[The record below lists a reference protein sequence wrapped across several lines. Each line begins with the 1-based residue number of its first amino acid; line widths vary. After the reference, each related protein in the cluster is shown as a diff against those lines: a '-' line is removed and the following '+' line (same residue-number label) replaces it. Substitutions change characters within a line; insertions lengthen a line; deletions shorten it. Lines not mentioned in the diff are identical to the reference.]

1 MLRAQ
6 TQQGNGGIKMRKNK
20 LVTRVFAGMMVTALV
35 LQSTPMAPVSAQ
47 AAQKKVVIKTQKQLD
62 AALKNKN
69 VTAIEVRTTS
79 GTTFTIKRGDY
90 DKSIVVNSTNAKVV
104 NNGEFKSVTVKN
116 ATSFT
121 EKADNNKINV
131 TDKNLNLTVSKGAD
145 NSKITVSSTGGKVN
159 VKADGKVATV
169 TVNKK
174 TTLKVSGSTPKAVK
188 IISNAAGASI
198 NVASKAN
205 VQLNKSSV
213 VNVTKGGQVGV
224 VNAKAN
230 ANVNV
235 AEGAKVT
242 NVNTY
247 GEDSKVNVKADGTV
261 AKVNVNKKATVN
273 VKGDTETAVK
283 VTSKAEDATFVIDAK
298 SDLVLT
304 EKANVT
310 VTEGTV
316 IGTLVADK
324 DANITVAAGA
334 TVDKVEVKGTDAKV
348 NLEANGTVGTVS
360 VDAKADVAVTGSTT
374 STVKVEANTEGASI
388 TTSVKTE
395 VKANANVDVTVEKGA
410 EGSKVTAGKEDV
422 TPTVSNKSDQA
433 VTITDSKGTE
443 TKVEVGESTKP
454 AEPEKPTEPE
464 KPVVPPVIP
473 GGGGGYI
480 PSTPSYTATVE
491 SATDDT
497 TTTIK
502 VKTTVTGLETT
513 APETGSK
520 YFEIKKADGSVI
532 EISNVATTDGGYTF
546 TVENLA
552 DGNYT
557 LTIKGNGT
565 YKDTTIPF
573 VKDTLG
579 PVISESTQET
589 TVYKSDLTNWTSENL
604 TATDAVDGIVAVTKT
619 YNEETE
625 QGTALVDEAAAKA
638 YLNTVSQ
645 DNDKKVVVTY
655 TAIDSG
661 KHTTTKT
668 ITYTAKADVELSAV
682 SIAETTAKVGETLT
696 ATVTGGGGLSYQW
709 KICDTSDGT
718 YTDIT
723 GATTSSYVIKADDI
737 GKYIKVAVS
746 QQSGEPKL
754 SDAKQVQK
762 GDVTITPAKI
772 ETAQEVGTTLADALL
787 SGFVAKDAQG
797 NPVAGT
803 FAWVGDS
810 ANVVSKTMA
819 YKYTFKPTNTGA
831 YNTPTTQE
839 VNVTAKQ
846 KAPTQE
852 EVQAVA
858 FAEDKS
864 TVEYGMLAFK
874 EAKATLE
881 YKVGTNGTW
890 ADVTTTAF
898 DANVGEVLYFRT
910 KATNEITASDVST
923 ATKTVQSGDLGTKQ
937 TALSAPSIANVTLAK
952 GTSGYTLTLD
962 ITDDSN
968 ATENVAGYG
977 ISVINSDS
985 KEVATGTATAK
996 GTGKEVTLTVLGST
1010 LAAGEYTVKVTAKA
1024 NLNTKYKDSTAVE
1037 QTGVALKE
1045 KVAAPTSVKIYD
1057 LFFTGNTAQGN
1068 YVIDNG
1074 AGKTLLLTIYE
1085 VGDNNQLIAIK
1096 KDVEVSLESDAN
1108 HGLDIDGISLTAGK
1122 NYKLAAKTKGEAPN
1136 MLDSEEVISEQSVQ
1150 AIECFENAEAL
1161 ENLKR
1166 TQIAIKPVEQ
1176 TITLPTAVFTRT
1188 DVLTYTIN
1196 VSKYDDHLNT
1206 TTIATATVNNATVA
1220 NVGQSDDITVNLT
1233 LEDKEVLEE
1242 YTNYK
1247 VTITAALTNQDND
1260 SKYKV
1265 SVDKYVEVISWGT
1278 GSATLTLEEGKE
1290 LAKGS
1295 QLTVEFPTDEEEPT
1309 YAWYRLVEAYSTSM
1323 NLKEKTPI
1331 SDQNAATYT
1340 LTAEDEGKF
1349 IIAVITKKNGET
1361 VVAKLAEDIAVL
1373 ESFNFGES
1381 DASLTNEGNTYTAT
1395 KPQSK
1400 FDWLTYT
1407 YTFYY
1412 GDSASETDVKNLTRI
1427 ESTDTNVDLS
1437 DNTLTLKTNELNG
1450 KHIYVVISADGYQSK
1465 LLEATG
1471 TATYNATT

>member
-1 MLRAQ
+1 
-6 TQQGNGGIKMRKNK
+6 MRKNK

-35 LQSTPMAPVSAQ
+35 FQSTPMAPVSAQ

-145 NSKITVSSTGGKVN
+145 NSKITVSSTGGKIN

-174 TTLKVSGSTPKAVK
+174 TTLKVSGSTPNAVK
-188 IISNAAGASI
+188 ITSNATGASI

-242 NVNTY
+242 NLNTY
-247 GEDSKVNVKADGTV
+247 GEGSKVNVKADGTV

-410 EGSKVTAGKEDV
+410 EGSKVTAGSEDV

-454 AEPEKPTEPE
+454 ETPTEPE

-480 PSTPSYTATVE
+480 PSTPSYSATVE
-491 SATDDT
+491 SATDSAIT
-497 TTTIK
+497 

-513 APETGSK
+513 TPETGSK
-520 YFEIKKADGSVI
+520 YFELKKGNETITINSVAKTAG
-532 EISNVATTDGGYTF
+532 NDGYTLSV
-546 TVENLA
+546 TELA

-573 VKDTLG
+573 VKDTTA
-579 PVISESTQET
+579 PEIKAPTQT
-589 TVYKSDLTNWTSENL
+589 SVNVHMSDIDSWTAEAL
-604 TATDAVDGIVAVTKT
+604 TATDNIDNSVTVNVK
-619 YNEETE
+619 YYKYESAKGEELATIDD
-625 QGTALVDEAAAKA
+625 ARK
-638 YLNTVSQ
+638 YLKE
-645 DNDKKVVVTY
+645 DAGKKVYVEY
-655 TAIDSG
+655 TAQD
-661 KHTTTKT
+661 TKGNPAT
-668 ITYTAKADVELSAV
+668 AKNITYTSEADVELSAV
-682 SIAETTAKVGETLT
+682 SITETTVKVGEKIT

-709 KICDTSDGT
+709 KISDKENEG

-723 GATTSSYVIKADDI
+723 GATASSYVVKADDI
-737 GKYIKVAVS
+737 GKYIKIAVS
-746 QQSGEPKL
+746 QKSGASVL
-754 SDAKQVQK
+754 SGAKQVQQ
-762 GDVTITPAKI
+762 GDVTITPATI
-772 ETAQEVGTTLADALL
+772 EDAQEVYTTLADALL

-803 FAWVGDS
+803 FAWVATDN
-810 ANVVSKTMA
+810 ANVVSTTKA
-819 YKYTFKPTNTGA
+819 YKYTFTPTNAAA
-831 YNTPTTQE
+831 YNTPEPQE
-839 VNVTAKQ
+839 VNVTAKAV
-846 KAPTQE
+846 APTE
-852 EVQAVA
+852 ETVDAVTLA
-858 FAEDKS
+858 TAS
-864 TVEYGMLAFK
+864 GVEYGMLAFVA
-874 EAKATLE
+874 AKDTLE
-881 YKVGTNGTW
+881 YKVGTNGNW

-898 DANVGEVLYFRT
+898 DANVGDVLYFRT
-910 KATNEITASDVST
+910 KATSGITASDAST
-923 ATKTVQSGDLGTKQ
+923 TTKTVQSGDLGTKQ
-937 TALSAPSIANVTLAK
+937 TALETPSIANVKLAK

-962 ITDDSN
+962 ITDTSN
-968 ATENVAGYG
+968 DEANVAGYG

-985 KEVATGTATAK
+985 QEVATGTVAEK
-996 GTGKEVTLTVLGST
+996 GDGKEVALTLKEVDKLE
-1010 LAAGEYTVKVTAKA
+1010 AGEYTVKVTAKA
-1024 NLNTKYKDSTAVE
+1024 YPNTKYSDSNAAEVAK
-1037 QTGVALKE
+1037 VALKE
-1045 KVAAPTSVKIYD
+1045 KVAAPTKVEASSLTFTSTNAKLAYKITDSTTERTNFILAIYD
-1057 LFFTGNTAQGN
+1057 
-1068 YVIDNG
+1068 
-1074 AGKTLLLTIYE
+1074 
-1085 VGDNNQLIAIK
+1085 GDKLVKGDI
-1096 KDVEVSLESDAN
+1096 EVSIAEGSK
-1108 HGLDIDGISLTAGK
+1108 DITEVTLTAGK
-1122 NYKLAAKTKGEAPN
+1122 TYTVKVKAKGTGTYDLDSDFADSSATIAAKEQLAAPTLSYVYLRLDNGNATNATLGYIVEEDDATKEKISGYKITLSTGENDNVKTHTVEIAKSDVNKEIVIDEFDSGFTVSANDSGVKATVEAIAADDKYINSVKSASQTVSVKERLATPVISSAEEKRPVLKVN
-1136 MLDSEEVISEQSVQ
+1136 ENGVPTLQLALSEAVTGANKYAILILDENNNVLANKIVDEISTESLTDVNEFNFLTTNEEEKKLNIGSSYKVMVIAHSTLDVDDREAEYASSYGSEAVTVTASSSEQGGSNTSFGNEEVI
-1150 AIECFENAEAL
+1150 
-1161 ENLKR
+1161 
-1166 TQIAIKPVEQ
+1166 
-1176 TITLPTAVFTRT
+1176 
-1188 DVLTYTIN
+1188 
-1196 VSKYDDHLNT
+1196 
-1206 TTIATATVNNATVA
+1206 
-1220 NVGQSDDITVNLT
+1220 
-1233 LEDKEVLEE
+1233 
-1242 YTNYK
+1242 
-1247 VTITAALTNQDND
+1247 
-1260 SKYKV
+1260 
-1265 SVDKYVEVISWGT
+1265 T
-1278 GSATLTLEEGKE
+1278 G
-1290 LAKGS
+1290 
-1295 QLTVEFPTDEEEPT
+1295 
-1309 YAWYRLVEAYSTSM
+1309 
-1323 NLKEKTPI
+1323 
-1331 SDQNAATYT
+1331 
-1340 LTAEDEGKF
+1340 
-1349 IIAVITKKNGET
+1349 
-1361 VVAKLAEDIAVL
+1361 
-1373 ESFNFGES
+1373 
-1381 DASLTNEGNTYTAT
+1381 
-1395 KPQSK
+1395 
-1400 FDWLTYT
+1400 
-1407 YTFYY
+1407 
-1412 GDSASETDVKNLTRI
+1412 
-1427 ESTDTNVDLS
+1427 
-1437 DNTLTLKTNELNG
+1437 
-1450 KHIYVVISADGYQSK
+1450 
-1465 LLEATG
+1465 
-1471 TATYNATT
+1471 